1 MDLHHRG
8 SDQGSPYL
16 RGDIALV
23 PPSPELNPTTNF
35 DSGLDFASNPL
46 GTPPFIDN
54 SGSFHNSPY
63 SGHSELSFV
72 TAENDLSFE
81 LFSGDE
87 GGSGLFDNIGSAGL
101 GSSNDFDYDP
111 AEYDPPHSG
120 ASLMMYGDN
129 DYMSPPPTFDGM
141 MGSAS
146 PDHQQPSHRAG
157 SVPYDYSSPSSNN
170 DDGNDRR
177 SRASSVSSAHQPQQ
191 QNPYFHSPRLDVAQS
206 FENMT
211 VRSPNWGTQPL
222 PQGQVPQHK
231 APSPPRLVM
240 PDNYQDPPPTINA
253 PDGDDMDGGPQLHIV
268 PATPIGL
275 PGTGV
280 AGAPFQNTLET
291 LNQGSEIGSNQAAW
305 GSEASSSR
313 QPSPFRFPARG
324 PNDGGNNPGA
334 EFNNSINNN
343 PGQPFL
349 FPQQQRHRSKSD
361 NALEPPSW
369 DNTYVQQQL
378 RQGDN
383 SALQLDLDNNSAADD
398 TALDTAS
405 STTSV
410 NANASSSA
418 AFNMQSFQFGGGGGN
433 GFLSPDS
440 QQFGMRRVKSEN
452 GSGRPLGHRQSRSED
467 IRGLQQPGLQLPQQ
481 QQQQHHQ
488 QQHFLPH
495 SNPNSF
501 HHGHSLSLS
510 ASQGQQLYLPP
521 TDFMGSQPQNPNL
534 LSTHTLP
541 PIRASS
547 PGLGHIRRASSGSR
561 AGRGIG
567 AESWLQEYGTSASS
581 ARASPY
587 PSPNAS
593 PRVRYGELELDL
605 EVENKRDIP
614 GGVPSAGFENEVA
627 LSGRMSLKSQAAG
640 QGVMDVKGFL
650 GAPGMMGSE
659 AVPPVVSKPNVT
671 TLRTANA
678 SHKRRKQ
685 EAQFVCPFPNCGST
699 FTRSF
704 NLKGHIRSHNEEKP
718 FVCHWPGCG
727 KGFARQHDCKRH
739 EQLHTNYRPF
749 TCEGCNRQFARMD
762 ALNRHLRSEGG
773 AECAKTQG
781 AGGTSNASTPGAQSP
796 PADGQSP
803 PGGGGRSGS
812 RQRGEYDNSNGG
824 SPNPDNMSFGGAWG
838 MQGGGTAVGV
848 SL

>member
-146 PDHQQPSHRAG
+146 PDHHQPSHRAG

-211 VRSPNWGTQPL
+211 VRSPNW
-222 PQGQVPQHK
+222 
-231 APSPPRLVM
+231 
-240 PDNYQDPPPTINA
+240 DNYQDPPPTINA

-291 LNQGSEIGSNQAAW
+291 LNQGSNHAAW

-324 PNDGGNNPGA
+324 PNDGGSNPGA
-334 EFNNSINNN
+334 EFNNSISSN

-378 RQGDN
+378 RQGNN
-383 SALQLDLDNNSAADD
+383 SALELDLDNNNAADD
-398 TALDTAS
+398 TALETGS

-418 AFNMQSFQFGGGGGN
+418 TFNMQSFQFGGGGGN

-452 GSGRPLGHRQSRSED
+452 GGGRPLGHRQSRSED

-614 GGVPSAGFENEVA
+614 GGVPSAGFENEGGAERADVVEVA
-627 LSGRMSLKSQAAG
+627 GGWAG
-640 QGVMDVKGFL
+640 C
-650 GAPGMMGSE
+650 APGMMGSE

-685 EAQFVCPFPNCGST
+685 GGPVC
-699 FTRSF
+699 
-704 NLKGHIRSHNEEKP
+704 HIRSHNEEKP

-781 AGGTSNASTPGAQSP
+781 AGVTSNASTPGAQSP

-803 PGGGGRSGS
+803 PGGGGGRSGS